1 MKGSEMGNGV
11 DHSNAGMP
19 GTSSERGATATE
31 YAILLGFLV
40 LAMVFGLAA
49 FGLSL
54 GDYFTALSQQLQAAL
69 P

>member
-1 MKGSEMGNGV
+1 MGNGL
-11 DHSNAGMP
+11 DHINAGTP
-19 GTSSERGATATE
+19 ATSSERGATATE

-40 LAMVFGLAA
+40 LVMVFGLAA

-54 GDYFTALSQQLQAAL
+54 GDYFISLSQAIQTAL